1 MPWESLSIRA
11 PHLAPGEWINTPPL
25 TMEELISGGLAL
37 VDVWDYSCLNC
48 VRTLPYRVAWHE
60 RYAPLGLRLLGIHTP
75 EFAFARQRETVAAAV
90 ERFGLPYPVLLDNE
104 QANWHAFAARA
115 WPSTYLIDA
124 QRLIRFTTVGEGH
137 YAETEAAIQQLLR
150 ERHGEELHLP
160 PLLPPLHPTDAPGAA
175 CYPATPELYV
185 GPAAARPASLAP
197 DAEGALSFAGS
208 WRAAGEFA
216 ESGDGR
222 CTLRVPYR
230 AAEIHAVLATVDGE
244 PRRLFLEFDGQ
255 PLPLDE
261 AGEDVTVDSDLGSYV
276 LVRAPR
282 LYSLA
287 LAPDA
292 ALRTLTLESHIPG
305 LRVYSFS
312 FVPCPC

>member
-1 MPWESLSIRA
+1 
-11 PHLAPGEWINTPPL
+11 
-25 TMEELISGGLAL
+25 MEELVRGGAAL

-75 EFAFARQRETVAAAV
+75 EFAFADRREAVAAAV
-90 ERFGLPYPVLLDNE
+90 ERFGVLYPVLLDNE
-104 QANWHAFAARA
+104 QTNWHAFAARA
-115 WPSTYLIDA
+115 WPSTYLIDG
-124 QRLIRFTTVGEGH
+124 QRLIRYTTVGEGH
-137 YAETEAAIQQLLR
+137 YHETEAAIQRLLR
-150 ERHGEELHLP
+150 EQHGDSLALP
-160 PLLPPLHPTDAPGAA
+160 PLMSPLRPTDVPGTA

-185 GPAAARPASLAP
+185 GPAVAYSAP
-197 DAEGALSFAGS
+197 TNRDTDATLSFDGP
-208 WRAAGEFA
+208 WLAAGEFA
-216 ESGDGR
+216 ESGKGR
-222 CTLRVPYR
+222 ARCIVPYR
-230 AAEIHAVLATVDGE
+230 AAEIHAVLATADGE

-255 PLPLDE
+255 PLTFEE

-292 ALRTLTLESHIPG
+292 ARRTLTLESHTPG
-305 LRVYSFS
+305 LRVYNFS